1 MLEYGFSVRIKDA
14 GQEKPY
20 SGVFYVEFVM
30 GETNVISFYCYYYYY
45 YYYFYFF
52 IFKGMYYQ
60 YLYVHLITLYY
71 LHNKLN

>member
-45 YYYFYFF
+45 YYFF
-52 IFKGMYYQ
+52 FFLIFKGMYYQ